1 MEVRIGQMDATIR
14 ATPSPEPAEAAA
26 HARRTPGAETV
37 PSAPRCPGLEADR
50 RLRVRLTPDESRH
63 EVAK

>member
-14 ATPSPEPAEAAA
+14 APASPESAEAAPQGGRA
-26 HARRTPGAETV
+26 PRAETV
-37 PSAPRCPGLEADR
+37 PSPASCSGLEADR